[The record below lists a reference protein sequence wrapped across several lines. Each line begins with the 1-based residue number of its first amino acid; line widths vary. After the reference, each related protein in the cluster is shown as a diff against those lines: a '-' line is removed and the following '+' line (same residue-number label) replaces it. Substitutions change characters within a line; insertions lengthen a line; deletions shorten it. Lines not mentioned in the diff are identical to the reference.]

1 MIKMIKTKMK
11 TTLLLLAGTLAFQSG
26 FAQDLQNNPGSN
38 HGNRF
43 EQLGT
48 ILPTPNEYRTA
59 SGAPGPKY
67 WQQRAD
73 YDIKASLDEK
83 ALKLT
88 GSETVTYYNNSGDV
102 LNYIWLQ
109 LDENEHSTVKNAGY
123 QSGST
128 LPNITTTQQL
138 KGFETNTGDNGY
150 GVNIVKLTDAA
161 GKPLQYTVNKTMM
174 RVELPQPL
182 KAGAKF
188 IFRCDWNYNIPDRIG
203 MGGRG
208 SYEYFPEDGNYLFT
222 IAQWY
227 PRLAVYSDF
236 QGWQNQQFTGRG
248 EFALTFGN
256 FKVQMTVPADHVVGS
271 TGECLN
277 YQQNL
282 TPSQL
287 ARWAKAQTAKEPVE
301 IATLDE

>member
-1 MIKMIKTKMK
+1 MIELSHYHIYNIKQQHMK
-11 TTLLLLAGTLAFQSG
+11 KVLLFFVTAGLSTAVL
-26 FAQDLQNNPGSN
+26 AQDIKNNPNSN
-38 HGNRF
+38 HANKF

-102 LNYIWLQ
+102 LSYIWLQ

-128 LPNITTTQQL
+128 IPNITTTQQL
-138 KGFETNTGDNGY
+138 KGFETNAGDNGY

-188 IFRCDWNYNIPDRIG
+188 IFHCDWNYKI
-203 MGGRG
+203 
-208 SYEYFPEDGNYLFT
+208 S
-222 IAQWY
+222 
-227 PRLAVYSDF
+227 
-236 QGWQNQQFTGRG
+236 
-248 EFALTFGN
+248 
-256 FKVQMTVPADHVVGS
+256 
-271 TGECLN
+271 
-277 YQQNL
+277 
-282 TPSQL
+282 
-287 ARWAKAQTAKEPVE
+287 
-301 IATLDE
+301 